1 MSFPLRKTALALALS
16 GASLA
21 CAAQVVVNDGLDG
34 NWFAPNAGGRGV
46 SVDAIANEDG
56 SSRIY
61 GVVFTYDTAGKPLWL
76 TMLGDVPAGQSVVDG
91 VPVLRFEGGRFD
103 SANPAPTSTVVGT
116 ASIDVSSCKAIS
128 LTFDM
133 NADSGLPD
141 ATLDVAPAQVN
152 VGYAANPLCAAA
164 PVLAACPT
172 GTTAE
177 GADCLLPNS
186 ITGNLYLPAGKKYLV
201 RGAVIVEGGGT
212 LTVAPGVTVQ
222 GHSDISVANFIGVKQ
237 DGRIYADGTPTR
249 PIVFTGPTPEVGS
262 WGGLHI
268 AGRSTCND
276 YVSAAEPCR
285 FEAYPDMAFGGGKLD
300 DSSGVLRYVRI
311 EWAGVPIRPN
321 EELNSL
327 TLLGVGAGTV
337 LDHVQV
343 DGGKDDG
350 FEFFGGNVNGSHL
363 VCSNMGD
370 DCFDF
375 DDGYHGKLQFLLAW
389 QGDNTDIGSDS
400 NGIESDNSKDSP
412 DIQPRTQPQIS
423 NITLLGSSTF
433 PNKHGLRIRRGSGGN
448 YANLVVHGFTD
459 RCLALDDAATFALG
473 TASGQGAALSMT
485 HSFVGQ
491 CGGGAFD
498 DSANDPYLVSAWF
511 NATGAGNQS
520 GDPKLNGFL
529 PAAGSPLLQGGKS
542 LADPFFRPVSYR
554 GAFAGAHDDWT
565 AGWTVG
571 LPR

>member
-1 MSFPLRKTALALALS
+1 MKRR
-16 GASLA
+16 
-21 CAAQVVVNDGLDG
+21 CA
-34 NWFAPNAGGRGV
+34 
-46 SVDAIANEDG
+46 
-56 SSRIY
+56 RIY
-61 GVVFTYDTAGKPLWL
+61 GVVFTYDRDGRPLWL
-76 TMLGDVPAGQSVVDG
+76 TLLGDVPAGQSVIEG
-91 VPVLRFEGGRFD
+91 VPVHRFEGGRFD
-103 SANPAPTSTVVGT
+103 SATPAPSSLAVGT
-116 ASIDVSSCKAIS
+116 AAIDVRSCDTIG
-128 LTFDM
+128 LTLDM
-133 NADSGLPD
+133 SAESGLPD
-141 ATLDVAPAQVN
+141 AALDVAPAQVN
-152 VGYAANPLCAAA
+152 VGYAANPLCSAA
-164 PVLAACPT
+164 PALAACPA

-177 GADCLLPNS
+177 GTDCLLPNA
-186 ITGNLYLPAGKKYLV
+186 ITGNLYLPAGRKYLV
-201 RGAVIVEGGGT
+201 RGAVIVEGGAT
-212 LTVAPGVTVQ
+212 LTIAPGVTVQ
-222 GHSDISVANFIGVKQ
+222 GHPDLSVANFIGVKQ
-237 DGRIYADGTPTR
+237 DGRIYAEGTPTR
-249 PIVFTGPTPEVGS
+249 PIVFTGPTPDAGS

-276 YVSAAEPCR
+276 FVSEAEPCR

-327 TLLGVGAGTV
+327 TLLGVGSGTV
-337 LDHVQV
+337 IDHVQV

-350 FEFFGGNVNGSHL
+350 FEFFGGSVNGTHL

-375 DDGYHGKLQFLLAW
+375 DDGYHGRLQFLLAW
-389 QGDNTDIGSDS
+389 QGDNTDIGADS
-400 NGIESDNSKDSP
+400 NGIESDNSKNVP
-412 DIQPRTQPQIS
+412 DLAPRTRPQIS

-459 RCLALDDAATFALG
+459 RCLALDDSATFALG
-473 TASGQGAALSMT
+473 TAGAQGTALSMT

-491 CGGGAFD
+491 CVGGAFD
-498 DSANDPYLVSAWF
+498 DSASDAYLVSAWF
-511 NATGAGNQS
+511 NAGTGNQS

-554 GAFAGAHDDWT
+554 GAFAGSHDDWT
-565 AGWTVG
+565 AGWTVN